1 MAHNIST
8 ASGRPETFHY
18 GDKPWHGLGVE
29 LDHPATAAEA
39 IDAAG
44 LTWNVQ
50 PEPIFLQDGK
60 PVGEHVRAIV
70 RQDTRKAL
78 GVATD
83 RYIPIQNRDAFGFF
97 DAVVGQGQAIY
108 HTAGALGQGERIW
121 ILAKLPGELRIDGT
135 DDVSEKYLLL
145 VNHHDGKHAL
155 RAFPTTV
162 RVVCQNTLHAAITG
176 VNATEGVCIRHT
188 GEIRSKVAEA
198 QRVLGLTVKYYDTLS
213 DVFNVLAKKQ
223 ATRIQAEEYVK
234 KLIPD
239 PKDGK
244 GNTRAGHIRQDLLR
258 LFETGRGNTV
268 PGIRGSVWALVNG
281 VSEYVSHYRTPRI
294 SKATGL
300 NETTARASARLN
312 ALWFGSGR
320 ELNERAFAEARGL
333 AGLDRTTLT

>member
-1 MAHNIST
+1 MAHNISQE
-8 ASGRPETFHY
+8 SGRPEVFVA
-18 GDKPWHGLGVE
+18 GEPAWHKLGVR
-29 LDHPATAAEA
+29 LDKPATAAEA

-44 LTWNVQ
+44 LTWAVQ
-50 PEPIFLQDGK
+50 PEPIFLQDGQS
-60 PVGEHVRAIV
+60 VGESVRAIV

-83 RYIPIQNRDAFGFF
+83 RYVPIQNREAFGFF
-97 DAVVGQGQAIY
+97 DAVVGQGQALY

-145 VNHHDGKHAL
+145 VNYHDGKHAL

-162 RVVCQNTLHAAITG
+162 RVVCQNTLHAAIAG

-198 QRVLGLTVKYYDTLS
+198 QRVLGLTVKYYDDLS
-213 DVFNVLAKKQ
+213 EVFNVFAKKQ
-223 ATRIQAEEYVK
+223 VARIEAEEYVK
-234 KLIPD
+234 RLIPD

-244 GNTRAGHIRQDLLR
+244 GNTRAEHTRQELLR

-281 VSEYVSHYRTPRI
+281 VSEYVSHYRTPRAP
-294 SKATGL
+294 KATGL
-300 NETTARASARLN
+300 DATTATASARLN

-320 ELNERAFAEARGL
+320 ELNERAFAEALVL
-333 AGLDRTTLT
+333 AGLDKTTLT